1 MSAELYL
8 KFKDENGEAKRIL
21 VDKEKFTIGRTP
33 ENSLKFPSEKL
44 SRKHAEINRYA
55 DIFVLADCDSS
66 NGTTLNGEDLNEP
79 KALKNGDRIN
89 FGGGLKVVIELNSD
103 EDFGDSSGE
112 NPSENN
118 EEKSDEQES
127 EEVSA
132 KSASSSKQTVS
143 AQKENSSVPFGVFL
157 AAPILGIL
165 ALFLIGGLIL
175 FLRPQK
181 EKEIVK
187 NENDFIFTR
196 PTSENNSD
204 KNSDSDDDFPT
215 QTPIVQ
221 PSKPISNSNNLPNT
235 TPTNEPTIEPIQ
247 TPKTNDEDKK
257 IQINSALFLH
267 KIADSDTSSFL
278 TTDQVSEVKKRISG
292 FKGSSG
298 LSQNLK
304 SIKANAGRIQS
315 IAAENGLKPQFLATA
330 VLAKLGNQQGDVVST
345 ANSMSNTLSALKR
358 ELAGELADE
367 SLLIIAGYEQ
377 GVAGDFKSL
386 RTTTEVLSRPGE
398 SEGIGSRQIRTIW
411 FLRSKKKINDSQYDF
426 ALRFLA
432 IGTITQN
439 PKDFN
444 VNTDA
449 VVLN

>member
-1 MSAELYL
+1 MSAELFL
-8 KFKDENGEAKRIL
+8 KFKDENGEAKRVL
-21 VDKEKFTIGRTP
+21 VDKEKWTIGRTP
-33 ENSLKFPSEKL
+33 ENSLKFTSEKL

-66 NGTTLNGEDLNEP
+66 NGTTLNGEILTEP

-89 FGGGLKVVIELNSD
+89 FGGGLKVIIELISD
-103 EDFGDSSGE
+103 EDSGENPDE
-112 NPSENN
+112 NPSENQD
-118 EEKSDEQES
+118 EESARKDSD
-127 EEVSA
+127 EVSA
-132 KSASSSKQTVS
+132 KAANNSKQTIS
-143 AQKENSSVPFGVFL
+143 TQKENSSIPFGVFL

-165 ALFLIGGLIL
+165 ALFLIGGFIL
-175 FLRPQK
+175 FLRPPK

-196 PTSENNSD
+196 PTSENNSSKSND
-204 KNSDSDDDFPT
+204 LEPDFPT

-221 PSKPISNSNNLPNT
+221 PSKTVSNSDVSPT
-235 TPTNEPTIEPIQ
+235 VTPTVEPTQII
-247 TPKTNDEDKK
+247 KTNDDDKK
-257 IQINSALFLH
+257 ILINSALFLH

-278 TTDQVSEVKKRISG
+278 TNAQVSEVKRRISV
-292 FKGSSG
+292 FKGSSA

-304 SIKANAGRIQS
+304 SIKANSSRIQS
-315 IAAENGLKPQFLATA
+315 IAAEKGLKPQFLATA
-330 VLAKLGNQQGDVVST
+330 VLAKLGNQSADVVST
-345 ANSMSNTLSALKR
+345 ANGMAETLSNLKR

-367 SLLIIAGYEQ
+367 SLLMIAGYEQ
-377 GVAGDFKSL
+377 AIGGSASAL

-398 SEGIGSRQIRTIW
+398 NDGISPRQIRTIW
-411 FLRSKKKINDSQYDF
+411 FLRSKNKISESQYDF

-444 VNTDA
+444 VNSDA